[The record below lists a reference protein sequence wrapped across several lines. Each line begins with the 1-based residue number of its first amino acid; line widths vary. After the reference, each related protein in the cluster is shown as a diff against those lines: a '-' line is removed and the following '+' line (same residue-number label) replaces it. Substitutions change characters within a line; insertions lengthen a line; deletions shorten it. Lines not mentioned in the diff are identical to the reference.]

1 MKRTG
6 KTPSP
11 AMVVAFIALFV
22 ALSGGAYAAKK
33 IGSKNL
39 RSNAVTT
46 KKIKNGAVT
55 GKKIKSKAVT
65 ASRLGN
71 GAVTAT
77 GIREGAVGTTK
88 IGDGAV
94 TGAKLTPGERSEG
107 YVSNRPDAVSLP
119 SATDATVA
127 TLTLPAGSFIVTAS
141 IALGGAGAGANYILC
156 GLRDDGVVL
165 TTGSGFTDG
174 AVYRDTVTLTGA
186 SDGGAVTVVCNSDA
200 GALARSR
207 TITATRVA
215 SVQAQ

>member
-1 MKRTG
+1 MKRIRQS
-6 KTPSP
+6 PSP
-11 AMVVAFIALFV
+11 AMVVAFIALFT

-55 GKKIKSKAVT
+55 GKKIKSRAVT
-65 ASRLGN
+65 NSRLGD
-71 GAVTAT
+71 GAVTAAK
-77 GIREGAVGTTK
+77 IRDGAVGTTK

-107 YVSNRPDAVSLP
+107 FVANRPDPISLP
-119 SATDATVA
+119 SSTVATVA
-127 TLTLPAGSFIVTAS
+127 TLNLPPGSFIVTAGT
-141 IALGGAGAGANYILC
+141 ALGGAGIGDNHILC
-156 GLRDDGVVL
+156 DLRDDGAVL
-165 TTGSGFTDG
+165 TTGSGFVNA
-174 AVYRDTVTLTGA
+174 AVYMETVTLTGA
-186 SDGGAVTVVCNSDA
+186 SDGGAVTMTCNPDL